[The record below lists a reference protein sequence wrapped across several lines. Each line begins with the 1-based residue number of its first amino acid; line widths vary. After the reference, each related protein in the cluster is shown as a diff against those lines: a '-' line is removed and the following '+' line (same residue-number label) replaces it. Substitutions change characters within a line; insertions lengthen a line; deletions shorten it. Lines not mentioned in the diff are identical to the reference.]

1 MKVRRDRKYSYLASA
16 LDAVSKEQVVKSW
29 GAAGL
34 LRAVWND
41 VPPSTLTIYYD
52 QYRRLAELDMTGKPN
67 RWVQTTRPT
76 KKDRLQVSLW
86 APISLPRARLLLE
99 QASLFLGGNTE
110 RQTLQPP
117 WLLAISPLC
126 LW

>member
-1 MKVRRDRKYSYLASA
+1 MKVRRGRKYSYLASA

-52 QYRRLAELDMTGKPN
+52 QYRRLAELDIEEAEPMGPDN
-67 RWVQTTRPT
+67 EADEERP
-76 KKDRLQVSLW
+76 SLW
-86 APISLPRARLLLE
+86 TPISLPRARLLLE
-99 QASLFLGGNTE
+99 QASLFLGDNTE